1 MRDIRAEA
9 NTIDNGRLKT
19 AVSPQIRVSCSVADC
34 PITPAAKPSLTSA
47 AADDAVRRHPCRAK
61 MTGVQERWTDD
72 LDSPMNDEV
81 PTPAPASGDARIW
94 ASLLEVALTTSLGAE
109 AVTTALIQRWHEQI
123 AAGIGSLQQQGVAD
137 RRLDA
142 DRSAAALL
150 AGVQGGAVILLATG
164 DPSFLEAAIDD
175 GIRALRPT

>member
-1 MRDIRAEA
+1 
-9 NTIDNGRLKT
+9 
-19 AVSPQIRVSCSVADC
+19 
-34 PITPAAKPSLTSA
+34 
-47 AADDAVRRHPCRAK
+47 
-61 MTGVQERWTDD
+61 
-72 LDSPMNDEV
+72 MNDEV

-175 GIRALRPT
+175 GIRALRPTGE